1 MQSISQE
8 KINRYR
14 STRGEA
20 NTLGTQGCIPR
31 TMHEHVPCTRSKLEG
46 SRLRNPCRYE
56 TKHAHPESVPN
67 ASTSPRGEFLPHDL
81 GYPCRTHKPKYQIE
95 DPNRRSPDS
104 FRRRSPL
111 ANQRLLRRGGELA
124 YPRTAGTRR
133 SERSRRARRRRRRR
147 WGDRRGGERETGE
160 RLVCRRLPSSSMR
173 PSQSTTQ
180 AEPSYAMDRW

>member
-1 MQSISQE
+1 
-8 KINRYR
+8 
-14 STRGEA
+14 
-20 NTLGTQGCIPR
+20 
-31 TMHEHVPCTRSKLEG
+31 MHEHVPCTRSKLEG

-111 ANQRLLRRGGELA
+111 ANQRLLRRGRGISLPADGGDEEERA
-124 YPRTAGTRR
+124 EPACEEEEEEEMGR
-133 SERSRRARRRRRRR
+133 SPRRR
-147 WGDRRGGERETGE
+147 ERNW
-160 RLVCRRLPSSSMR
+160 RAACLSSA
-173 PSQSTTQ
+173 PLLLNE
-180 AEPSYAMDRW
+180 AEPINNPG